1 MNRPA
6 VGLKRDALLCG
17 QCSEPLSK
25 SLWPNSSVKAKRKV
39 CAFCNSWIHY
49 DEDTHFHCYRNHMY
63 GHIKGILCRGI
74 RRRQQQKALSKA
86 QFEKNESA
94 KKAERERIARE
105 TGAASSSSSQSRAPC
120 PRPDADAVSVPV
132 SSQTMILCRRFMI
145 VAPAMLNMQC

>member
-1 MNRPA
+1 
-6 VGLKRDALLCG
+6 
-17 QCSEPLSK
+17 
-25 SLWPNSSVKAKRKV
+25 
-39 CAFCNSWIHY
+39 
-49 DEDTHFHCYRNHMY
+49 MY

-94 KKAERERIARE
+94 KKAQRERIARE

-132 SSQTMILCRRFMI
+132 SF
-145 VAPAMLNMQC
+145 PDDDPMQAFHDSRPGDAKHAVLKAANLASRKGLRTETSDDEELDVREFCTGCG